1 MSKERYSANRKRVSE
16 IYGLEPEDVS
26 CHHIVQ
32 RSDAKNRK
40 GPFYKYDVDQLSNLY
55 PFELDGDGYHSSEHI
70 RTHELID
77 KNEPKGNTR
86 KRKGG
91 TVYKRRKKKKRRK

>member
-26 CHHIVQ
+26 CHHIIQ
-32 RSDAKNRK
+32 KSDAKD
-40 GPFYKYDVDQLSNLY
+40 PHSVFYGYDVDQLGNLY
-55 PFELDGDGYHSSEHI
+55 PFKVDGKGSQSSEHT
-70 RTHELID
+70 RTHQLIERF
-77 KNEPKGNTR
+77 EPQANTP
-86 KRKGG
+86 RKGG